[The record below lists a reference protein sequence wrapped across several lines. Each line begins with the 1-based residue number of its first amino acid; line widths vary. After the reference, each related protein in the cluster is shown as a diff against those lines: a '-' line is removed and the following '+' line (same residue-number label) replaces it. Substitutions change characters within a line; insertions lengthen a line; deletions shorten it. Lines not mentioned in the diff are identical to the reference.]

1 MSELTGQ
8 IQMESPLVQIDLSC
22 LQTPNGLE
30 ITELPFQGYI
40 NLRGRPD
47 NPAFLNTVTE
57 VLGSQPPLD
66 PNTFIYTEDLIVY
79 WLGPDEWLIVTDADK
94 QSEILTGLSDA
105 LTGVFSSITD
115 ISSGQTILR
124 LRGEGGREVLQKG
137 CTIDLHPRAFKPGDC
152 AQTRLGQAAILIA
165 MVDESPGY
173 DIIVRRS
180 FSDYLGL
187 WFLDKIDSDLKP

>member
-22 LQTPNGLE
+22 LQTPAGLE
-30 ITELPFQGYI
+30 ITELSFQGHI

-79 WLGPDEWLIVTDADK
+79 WLGPDEWLIVTIADK
-94 QSEILTGLSDA
+94 QSEILTGLSEA

-124 LRGEGGREVLQKG
+124 LRGEGSREVLQKG

-152 AQTRLGQAAILIA
+152 AQTRLGQAGILIA
-165 MVDESPGY
+165 MVDETPGY

-180 FSDYLGL
+180 FADYLGL
-187 WFLDKIDSDLKP
+187 WFADKTGSDLKP